1 MADDD
6 PKKPFDAVF
15 YLKGGAWFSV
25 RLDELST
32 QRSQLSGELT
42 RVSWTS
48 ADLAGL
54 EVAPADLMKV
64 ADWLLALP
72 VPVTDVVDARAR
84 FVREMVQAGVVR
96 LKRTGPEVA
105 CD

>member
-1 MADDD
+1 MAERVVER
-6 PKKPFDAVF
+6 AVA
-15 YLKGGAWFSV
+15 L
-25 RLDELST
+25 RLARE
-32 QRSQLSGELT
+32 
-42 RVSWTS
+42 V
-48 ADLAGL
+48 LAGL

-105 CD
+105 GD